1 MVTRFGNRV
10 SAGGRSKPQ
19 DATTTVNPLSMLVRL
34 LMRVV
39 EITQRNKGFFDG
51 ASRNLRRH
59 EHATQQ
65 HDLRQQPYQPVAD
78 NSKKTARKHD
88 SSWRTQR

>member
-1 MVTRFGNRV
+1 MVTRFSTESER
-10 SAGGRSKPQ
+10 AGVQSLK
-19 DATTTVNPLSMLVRL
+19 DATNTVDPLSMLVRL